1 MRSNR
6 LLSRSLLATAAALA
20 AFGAQAQTYGSSAST
35 GNSFIPGM
43 TNGYVGLNLGR
54 SKYDLD
60 GGTGGYN
67 FDDKGTAGS
76 IYTGA
81 MFNPNFGLE
90 LGYLNTGSVDR
101 AGGSTRAQGLNLSLV
116 GKAPLGDRFGVYG
129 KLGTT
134 YGWTRTSAAAD
145 SGINSGK
152 DHGFGLSY
160 GIGASYQ
167 FTPQW
172 AGVVEWNSNDF
183 HFTSGRDSVRAVTV
197 GLQYHY

>member
-1 MRSNR
+1 MRTNR

-20 AFGAQAQTYGSSAST
+20 AFGAQAQTYGSSTTT

-43 TNGYVGLNLGR
+43 TDGYVGLNVGR

-60 GGTGGYN
+60 GGSGGYN
-67 FDDKGTAGS
+67 FDSKGTTGS

-81 MFNPNFGLE
+81 MFNPNFGME
-90 LGYLNTGSVDR
+90 LGYLNTGSIDR

-116 GKAPLGDRFGVYG
+116 GKAPLGERFGVYG

-134 YGWTRTSAAAD
+134 YGWTRTSAALD
-145 SGINSGK
+145 SGINDGK

-160 GIGASYQ
+160 GVGASYK

-172 AGVVEWNSNDF
+172 AGVVEWNNNDF
-183 HFTSGRDSVRAVTV
+183 HFASGRDSVRAVTV